1 MLIRLGCKS
10 PLTSILHS
18 CSEDFD
24 MLALNIKDLPLKLRK
39 LGERFGIIPEMLP
52 DTAAF
57 PGTDLDR
64 ASLSGLV
71 RM

>member
-39 LGERFGIIPEMLP
+39 LG
-52 DTAAF
+52 
-57 PGTDLDR
+57 
-64 ASLSGLV
+64 
-71 RM
+71 